1 MTGAKQFGLG
11 VKTYGQAISFIF
23 RNKLGWT
30 FLVPI
35 GLTVLLFIGGQAL
48 VSELIDYLQE
58 TILGWVNLENSGF
71 WGGLLGG
78 VVGFLTEIIFFIIFA
93 FISGYVVIILMSP
106 LLAYLSEKTEQILT
120 GNEYSVGI
128 SQMIKD
134 IVRGIFMALRN
145 LFMELIL
152 LVIMFLVGFIPVIGW
167 LGTIIVFFVS
177 AYFYG
182 FSFIDFNN
190 ERQKLSI
197 SESVRVVRKYKWV
210 AIGNGLVFSLFLL
223 VPFCGIFMPLFI
235 SIVSVVAAALAMHK
249 TEAYR
254 SEII

>member
-152 LVIMFLVGFIPVIGW
+152 L
-167 LGTIIVFFVS
+167 
-177 AYFYG
+177 A
-182 FSFIDFNN
+182 
-190 ERQKLSI
+190 
-197 SESVRVVRKYKWV
+197 
-210 AIGNGLVFSLFLL
+210 SLLQ
-223 VPFCGIFMPLFI
+223 
-235 SIVSVVAAALAMHK
+235 
-249 TEAYR
+249 E
-254 SEII
+254 

>member
-30 FLVPI
+30 FLVPV
-35 GLTVLLFIGGQAL
+35 GLTILMFIGGQAL
-48 VSELIDYLQE
+48 VNEAIDFLQE
-58 TILGWVNLENSGF
+58 EILGWVNLEESGF

-78 VVGFLTEIIFFIIFA
+78 VVGLLTEILFFIIFA
-93 FISGYVVIILMSP
+93 YISGYIVIILMSP

-120 GNEYSVGI
+120 GSEYSVGI

-145 LFMELIL
+145 LFMELL
-152 LVIMFLVGFIPVIGW
+152 LLLLMFLVSFIPVVGW
-167 LGTIIVFFVS
+167 LGTIVVFFIS

-190 ERQKLSI
+190 ERQKLNI
-197 SESVRVVRKYKWV
+197 RQSVKVVRKYKWV
-210 AIGNGLVFSLFLL
+210 AIANGLVFSLFLL
-223 VPFCGIFMPLFI
+223 IPFCGMFMPLFV

-249 TEAYR
+249 TDAYKQ
-254 SEII
+254 EII

>member
-35 GLTVLLFIGGQAL
+35 GLTVLMFIGGQAL
-48 VSELIDYLQE
+48 VNEAIDYLKE
-58 TILGWVNLENSGF
+58 TILGWVNLEESGF

-78 VVGFLTEIIFFIIFA
+78 VVGFLTEILFFIIFA
-93 FISGYVVIILMSP
+93 YISGYIVIILMSP

-120 GNEYSVGI
+120 GNEYSVGF

-134 IVRGIFMALRN
+134 IIRGIFMALRN

-152 LVIMFLVGFIPVIGW
+152 LLLMFIVSFIPVVGW
-167 LGTIIVFFVS
+167 LGTIVVFFIS

-190 ERQKLSI
+190 ERQKLNI
-197 SESVRVVRKYKWV
+197 RQSVKVVRKYKWV
-210 AIGNGLVFSLFLL
+210 AIANGLVFSLFLL
-223 VPFCGIFMPLFI
+223 VPFCGMFMPLFV
-235 SIVSVVAAALAMHK
+235 SIVAVVAAALAMHK
-249 TEAYR
+249 TDAYKQ
-254 SEII
+254 EII

>member
-106 LLAYLSEKTEQILT
+106 LLA
-120 GNEYSVGI
+120 
-128 SQMIKD
+128 
-134 IVRGIFMALRN
+134 
-145 LFMELIL
+145 
-152 LVIMFLVGFIPVIGW
+152 
-167 LGTIIVFFVS
+167 
-177 AYFYG
+177 
-182 FSFIDFNN
+182 
-190 ERQKLSI
+190 
-197 SESVRVVRKYKWV
+197 
-210 AIGNGLVFSLFLL
+210 
-223 VPFCGIFMPLFI
+223 
-235 SIVSVVAAALAMHK
+235 
-249 TEAYR
+249 
-254 SEII
+254 

>member
-223 VPFCGIFMPLFI
+223 VPF
-235 SIVSVVAAALAMHK
+235 V
-249 TEAYR
+249 
-254 SEII
+254 